1 MTWTEP
7 KVDWTSS
14 DEPTAGDFNNINGN
28 LLHLY
33 ERMVPSGSILM
44 WAGALA
50 AVPGGWVLCDGNNGT
65 PDLRD
70 RFILGAAAGEAP
82 GATGGSHTKT
92 LTTTELPGH
101 THTFT
106 AASAGAH
113 THTGTTGN
121 QSVSHTHAF
130 TTASGGSHTHSIS
143 SVSHSHGYR
152 ITNPRAN
159 FGTGSYVGERDGTQ
173 STTDS
178 NTHKHTAGT
187 GGSHTHTGTTGAQS
201 VSHTHNFTTGSAGSH
216 THTGTTGTTGSG
228 QAFDIRPKYYKLAFI
243 MKL

>member
-14 DEPTAGDFNNINGN
+14 DEPTDNDFNNICDN

-33 ERMVPSGSILM
+33 ERKVPSGAILM

-50 AVPGGWVLCDGNNGT
+50 VVPSGWALCDGNNGT

-70 RFILGAAAGEAP
+70 RFILGAAIGEEP
-82 GATGGSHTKT
+82 GATGGSHTKM

-106 AASAGAH
+106 AASAGA
-113 THTGTTGN
+113 
-121 QSVSHTHAF
+121 
-130 TTASGGSHTHSIS
+130 
-143 SVSHSHGYR
+143 
-152 ITNPRAN
+152 
-159 FGTGSYVGERDGTQ
+159 
-173 STTDS
+173 
-178 NTHKHTAGT
+178 
-187 GGSHTHTGTTGAQS
+187 HTHTGTTGAQS